1 MRIGYLVPVNP
12 ERDKKAWS
20 GTYYSIFQQLEKM
33 GFNVE
38 WISYDISSLKIKLA
52 FKRYQ
57 LKNGFKVD
65 FFRDFLHSWDLS
77 RIRAISIRQK
87 LDDYDLIVCPGQSE
101 VLASITTKTPIL
113 YYSDATVPLMTDY
126 YWFGMKKKTLE
137 ESKQVEKKALENAK
151 YRVFASHWATDS
163 VTSDYSIDNNV
174 FILPF
179 DPGIS
184 VKNNIRGKKKIN
196 KNGTVPCQVYTLN
209 NKN

>member
-1 MRIGYLVPVNP
+1 MRIGYLAPVNP

-65 FFRDFLHSWDLS
+65 FSRDFLHSWDLS

-151 YRVFASHWATDS
+151 Y
-163 VTSDYSIDNNV
+163 
-174 FILPF
+174 
-179 DPGIS
+179 
-184 VKNNIRGKKKIN
+184 
-196 KNGTVPCQVYTLN
+196 
-209 NKN
+209 